1 MRVKNPSRQQKANQL
16 FVCKDDSRAAQL
28 LLILRGS
35 RSCMRCGGMLVTDHM
50 DGGVEAPLQQCVPAL
65 RCIQCGDVLD
75 QVILRNRMNPGY
87 LSQKRSVEE
96 ELWAEPSEEVP
107 FLLPEASDEGASRVG
122 HNVLA

>member
-1 MRVKNPSRQQKANQL
+1 
-16 FVCKDDSRAAQL
+16 
-28 LLILRGS
+28 
-35 RSCMRCGGMLVTDHM
+35 MLVTDHM
-50 DGGVEAPLQQCVPAL
+50 DGGVEAPLQQCVSAL